1 MLSPGLVIIL
11 IVSSLVLLAVG
22 LPMALGKVPPNP
34 IYGVRLPVTFRSRAA
49 WDAANTHY
57 GWWLIAAGAG
67 SLPVILI
74 IWAGGFG
81 EPAIFVWLGAL
92 VVPILGGLPFTVRRA
107 YQAERRERAEADRA
121 HDSDTSES
129 DDRDSLPPQFS
140 S

>member
-1 MLSPGLVIIL
+1 MLSPGLIIVLIASSLIL
-11 IVSSLVLLAVG
+11 IAVG

-81 EPAIFVWLGAL
+81 EPAIFVWLGVL
-92 VVPILGGLPFTVRRA
+92 VVPILGGLPFTVKLA
-107 YQAERRERAEADRA
+107 YRAERRERAEADRA
-121 HDSDTSES
+121 DDPDTPAS
-129 DDRDSLPPQFS
+129 DDRDSVPPQFS
-140 S
+140 P